1 MWKPIS
7 FSELLC
13 FNNSNVLELPGRSV
27 WSQPLLTSILLV
39 CLLQLYATPPSPVS
53 REHSQK
59 QTSNTAWTSP
69 PSQALLTGRWIDLT
83 TWHSRCSP
91 MPYAITCK
99 LLFPFHRKEYISG
112 AMVCILFGAPPPK
125 ALCVQIYS
133 PLSRWKFNPT
143 VVSRGGW
150 ALISIGGG
158 HQGGLSWLNPG
169 SFVSREKDQKRQHTG
184 ALDLAM

>member
-112 AMVCILFGAPPPK
+112 AMVPPPPR
-125 ALCVQIYS
+125 LYVF
-133 PLSRWKFNPT
+133 KFTP
-143 VVSRGGW
+143 
-150 ALISIGGG
+150 
-158 HQGGLSWLNPG
+158 HCQGGNLIQLWCPEVAGHWL
-169 SFVSREKDQKRQHTG
+169 
-184 ALDLAM
+184 ALEEVIRVDSHDWILVAS